1 MRSKILNK
9 NINKKILFNIE
20 WDPYMNYFDVVK
32 YQKKLKKI
40 EEKKRQKKLEYLK
53 NKQEN
58 YKYKYQRGLS
68 HKTTKNINR
77 GGGNSGKTKIPKPPK
92 TPPRGTPKPPKIPK
106 GGGTPKPPKT
116 PPRGTPKPP
125 KIPKGGGTPKP
136 PKTPPKGTPIQSKKS
151 TLSKTPVFI
160 SPPRKPPRSTT
171 QQIMIVSSPSDSL
184 VYSPLS
190 QNYKT
195 PKKRSSYKTPPQPSA
210 PRKIRQS
217 ISKRQSK
224 FSYQQPRLETIDENF
239 VPLSQGVF
247 NNTTNF

>member
-77 GGGNSGKTKIPKPPK
+77 GGGNSGKTKI
-92 TPPRGTPKPPKIPK
+92 
-106 GGGTPKPPKT
+106 PKPPKT

>member
-40 EEKKRQKKLEYLK
+40 EEKRRQKRLEYLK
-53 NKQEN
+53 NKQEEEKN

-77 GGGNSGKTKIPKPPK
+77 GGGNSRKTKIPKPPK
-92 TPPRGTPKPPKIPK
+92 TPPK

-116 PPRGTPKPP
+116 PP
-125 KIPKGGGTPKP
+125 KGGGTPKP
-136 PKTPPKGTPIQSKKS
+136 PKTPPKGSGPKPPPKGTPIQSKKS

-171 QQIMIVSSPSDSL
+171 RQIMIVSSPSDSL